1 MTDKALI
8 DPATLSGT
16 ELLLRQKHC
25 PETLIALSSPGA
37 PQAPV
42 AVEVLPVHKEAAK
55 ASDMS
60 IEELAEMMEV
70 ELRARKLV
78 EAAKQAQKNKGKQ

>member
-1 MTDKALI
+1 MTNKTLI

-25 PETLIALSSPGA
+25 PETLIALSSPEA

-42 AVEVLPVHKEAAK
+42 VVEALPVRKETAK

-60 IEELAEMMEV
+60 IEELVEMMEV
-70 ELRARKLV
+70 ELRNRKLV